1 MTRSTDPAS
10 LDIVTAATEMRAG
23 SLRAS
28 ALLASILERIDEVEP
43 ELRAFVLVDRE
54 GAQRAAVDLDRE
66 LARDKLRGP
75 LHGIPVAVKD
85 IFDVAGFP
93 TRCGCRAY
101 DDAPLASEDSTVVAR
116 LRAAGAIILGKT
128 TTHELACGVYTPPT
142 RNPWDLERI
151 PGGSS
156 GGSGAAIAA
165 GMAMG
170 ATGSDTG
177 GSIRIPAALCGVVG
191 IKPTY
196 GRVSRAGVAALS
208 WSLDHAGPLAR
219 TVDDAALL
227 LQAMAGVDP
236 RDPTSIDRPLPDL
249 FPSSE
254 GSLQG
259 RRIGV
264 PSELFFNG
272 ITDAV
277 RGAVDDA
284 RRSLSDLAA
293 TIVEVSI
300 PELAWTLPAEFG
312 IVLAEAAS
320 YHEQL
325 LRTRPKLIGENVLGL
340 LDAGALLPA
349 TYYLRA
355 QRLRAVIQTAV
366 RRAFEQARLD
376 ALLAPTLPA
385 AAARHDQLTYL
396 FDGREE
402 GVTDAYV
409 RTTAPFNLTG
419 QPVVAVPAGLSP
431 EGLPIGVQF
440 AGRPYAEDTV
450 VTIARAYERASGWR
464 KKAFPPRGI
473 AGALAAARPG
483 SGKTG

>member
-1 MTRSTDPAS
+1 MSPSTP
-10 LDIVTAATEMRAG
+10 LWRIDIATAASQMRAR
-23 SLRAS
+23 SLTPS
-28 ALLASILERIDEVEP
+28 ALLASILEHIDEVDP
-43 ELRAFVLVDRE
+43 HLLAFVLVDRE
-54 GAQRAAVDLDRE
+54 GAQRAASDLDHE
-66 LARDKLRGP
+66 LAQGKVRGP

-85 IFDVAGFP
+85 IFDVAGVP
-93 TRCGCRAY
+93 TKCGCRAY
-101 DDAPLASEDSTVVAR
+101 DDHPPAERDSTAVAR

-128 TTHELACGVYTPPT
+128 TTHELACGVYTQPT

-156 GGSGAAIAA
+156 GGSGAAVAA

-177 GSIRIPAALCGVVG
+177 GSIRIPAAVCGVVG

-227 LQAMAGVDP
+227 LQAMAGADP
-236 RDPTSIDRPLPDL
+236 RDPTSVDRPMPELISVGD
-249 FPSSE
+249 
-254 GSLQG
+254 GSLAG

-264 PSELFFNG
+264 AGEVFFDG
-272 ITDAV
+272 IEPAV
-277 RGAVDDA
+277 RGAVDGA
-284 RRSLSDLAA
+284 RRTLADLGA
-293 TIVEVSI
+293 TVVDVSI
-300 PELAWTLPAEFG
+300 PELLWTLPAEFG

-320 YHEQL
+320 YHEEL
-325 LRTRPKLIGENVLGL
+325 LRTRAALIGDGVRGL
-340 LDAGALLPA
+340 LEAGALLPG
-349 TYYLRA
+349 THYLRA
-355 QRLRAVIQTAV
+355 QRLRTVLQAGV
-366 RRAFEQARLD
+366 RRTFEQARLD

-385 AAARHDQLTYL
+385 TAARQDQLSYR
-396 FDGREE
+396 FDDREE

-419 QPVVAVPAGLSP
+419 LPVVAVPAGLSP

-440 AGRPYAEDTV
+440 AGRPFAEDTV
-450 VTIARAYERASGWR
+450 VTIARAYERTSGWR
-464 KKAFPPRGI
+464 QKALQPTGI
-473 AGALAAARPG
+473 RELLARA
-483 SGKTG
+483 